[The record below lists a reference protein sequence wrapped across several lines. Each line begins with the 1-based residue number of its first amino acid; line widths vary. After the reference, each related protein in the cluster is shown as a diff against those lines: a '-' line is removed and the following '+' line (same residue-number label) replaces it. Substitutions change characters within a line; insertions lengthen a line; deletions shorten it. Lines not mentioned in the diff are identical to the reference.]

1 MSKEMVTAG
10 VVGLVLLVVAFYL
23 FIPLNRATGNLY
35 QFFVNGCKEG
45 NSYFAKTYA
54 GVATLSQTRQAAAVQ
69 YDTTNDVFGG
79 RGKKLTNNSGGCQR
93 PAFTLTELNL
103 PASVPDQGATAG
115 PQPYQTIIV
124 YNEQGDQVANMVVNY
139 TGDSETATADPLVA
153 PGAAN
158 LIVADGYRW
167 YQPADLLGDFIGVI
181 RVLVSLSP
189 IIVVAGFLTLASIGL
204 IKYGMGTGQGGL
216 SGAISG
222 AVGSL
227 ILNIV
232 VMYLSPIGM
241 SAVVEAGATTQTGAL
256 AVNEE
261 FSGIQR
267 LLFSVIPLI
276 MIATV
281 IGSPVL
287 AGGLQY
293 GGWGGKMKGMMGGN
307 RAMAV

>member
-45 NSYFAKTYA
+45 NSYFGKVYVGTD
-54 GVATLSQTRQAAAVQ
+54 TLSQTRTVAQIQ
-69 YDTTNDVFGG
+69 YDTTNDIFGG
-79 RGKKLTNNSGGCQR
+79 RGVKLTNSSGGCGY
-93 PAFTLTELNL
+93 PARTAAQTGLTG
-103 PASVPDQGATAG
+103 D
-115 PQPYQTIIV
+115 TIV
-124 YNEQGDQVANMVVNY
+124 LYNEQADQVATV
-139 TGDSETATADPLVA
+139 TASS
-153 PGAAN
+153 GALAAASLSN
-158 LIVADGYRW
+158 SDGYRW